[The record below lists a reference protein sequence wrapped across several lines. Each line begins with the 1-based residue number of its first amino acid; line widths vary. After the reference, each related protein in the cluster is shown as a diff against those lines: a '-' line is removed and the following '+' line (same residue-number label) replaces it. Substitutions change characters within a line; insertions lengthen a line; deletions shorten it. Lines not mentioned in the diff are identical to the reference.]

1 MQTPT
6 KNEQQQNSAEYLEK
20 KSFFNRMLTI
30 YGRKAVLEALQN
42 NLNIYRLHLADSNKP
57 AAIVKEIQELA
68 ERKNIEILI
77 HDKRSL
83 SRISRN
89 SKQDQGVAADIIC
102 PDFKTLDEFLE
113 SPCNAN
119 TSLIALENITNPQ
132 NVGMIIR
139 SACAGA
145 IDGILI
151 PEKGTAQL
159 GPLVIK
165 ASTGSLFKAPII
177 RCEKLA
183 PSLRKLQEAQFQ
195 VCTLSSHANTSLF
208 DYKSN
213 APSVFVLGNESEG
226 VSESS
231 SSISDIALKIPMN
244 NSVES
249 LNVAVSAALVAFHRQ
264 LKAS

>member
-1 MQTPT
+1 MSREQP
-6 KNEQQQNSAEYLEK
+6 KNSTEYQEK

-42 NLNIYRLHLADSNKP
+42 GLNIYRLHLADSNKP
-57 AAIVKEIQELA
+57 AAILKEIQQHA
-68 ERKNIEILI
+68 ERQNIEILF

-89 SKQDQGVAADIIC
+89 SKQDQGVAADILC
-102 PDFKTLDEFLE
+102 PKFKTIDEFLE
-113 SPCNAN
+113 SPFKADI
-119 TSLIALENITNPQ
+119 SLIALENITNPQ

-139 SACAGA
+139 SACAGS

-165 ASTGSLFKAPII
+165 ASTGSIFKAPII
-177 RCEKLA
+177 RCESISA
-183 PSLRKLQEAQFQ
+183 SLKKLQLAQFQ
-195 VCTLSSHANTSLF
+195 ICTLSSHAKTSLF
-208 DYKSN
+208 DYEST

-226 VSESS
+226 VSNTSS
-231 SSISDIALKIPMN
+231 ALSDISLKIPMKN
-244 NSVES
+244 EVES

-264 LKAS
+264 MGK